1 LSHDSSITNIYELD
15 RPAVP
20 VYVGQQVDVFI
31 KRDEPVAPLVGAASA
46 TNHLNQ
52 DPFMK
57 IESTGN
63 SSRSSV
69 ILAALLAAA
78 PGYAQNAATPAAT
91 NAPSTAAPVG
101 TNALPSWLTRPLSLK
116 EAVDTALQQNGAILK
131 AKKDLEASYGVAM
144 QLRAIVMPKAIF
156 SGDYG
161 RTDAL
166 DTFPGST
173 TTFGSENSWFI
184 GVRVV
189 QSVYEGGRIRSSL
202 RTANL
207 TKEQAVFAYQQ
218 VVADAVT
225 DVRVTYYNAL
235 FAAELIDVREA
246 SVRLLTKELEDTT
259 RRFDAGTVPRF
270 NVLRAE
276 VELANARP
284 ELIRAKNAYRI
295 AKNNLA
301 TLLGYDLPKEVWEDI
316 PLQLTD
322 KLAAAPYEV
331 SLPLA
336 LAKALELRPELAVLR
351 KSEKI
356 HAESVITAKSGY
368 LPNLQVFAG
377 YGASKSRFTDSFLEE
392 IHGYEVGAAVRWN
405 IWDGNLTRGK
415 VAEARALHEKSQTEL
430 DDAGRH
436 IEQEVRTAYSQFV
449 EAKEVLESQKKV
461 SEQAEEA
468 LRLANSR
475 YDAGTGTQLDVLS
488 AQTALTEARSTTV
501 EALRGYEVARVRMER
516 AIGLTLPQS
525 APQAMSPSATES
537 DAMKKEGVTPA
548 PAK

>member
-1 LSHDSSITNIYELD
+1 
-15 RPAVP
+15 
-20 VYVGQQVDVFI
+20 
-31 KRDEPVAPLVGAASA
+31 
-46 TNHLNQ
+46 
-52 DPFMK
+52 MK
-57 IESTGN
+57 IEPTGN
-63 SSRSSV
+63 SLRTASLV
-69 ILAALLAAA
+69 AALLAAA
-78 PGYAQNAATPAAT
+78 SVQAQIAVTPTPAP
-91 NAPSTAAPVG
+91 APTMAAPGG
-101 TNALPSWLTRPLSLK
+101 TNALPLWLTRPLSLV
-116 EAVDTALQQNGAILK
+116 EAVDIALQQNGSILK
-131 AKKDLEASYGVAM
+131 ARKDLEATYGVVM
-144 QLRAIVMPKAIF
+144 QTRAIAMPRAIF

-207 TKEQAVFAYQQ
+207 TKEQAVYAYQQ
-218 VVADAVT
+218 VVADVVT
-225 DVRVTYYNAL
+225 DVRVTYNNAL
-235 FAAELIDVREA
+235 LAAELIGVREA

-301 TLLGYDLPKEVWEDI
+301 TLLSYDIPKDVWEDI
-316 PLQLTD
+316 PLRLTD

-356 HAESVITAKSGY
+356 RAESVINAKAGY
-368 LPNLQVFAG
+368 LPSLQIFAG

-392 IHGYEVGAAVRWN
+392 IHGYEVGAALRWN

-415 VAEARALHEKSQTEL
+415 VVEARALHEKSETEL
-430 DDAGRH
+430 DDAGRQ
-436 IEQEVRTAYSQFV
+436 IEQQVRTAYSQFV

-461 SEQAEEA
+461 SEQADEA

-475 YDAGTGTQLDVLS
+475 YDAGTGTQLDVLA
-488 AQTALTEARSTTV
+488 AQTSLTEARSTTV
-501 EALRGYEVARVRMER
+501 LALRDYEVARVRMER

-525 APQAMSPSATES
+525 GVTNLSPGAVPS
-537 DAMKKEGVTPA
+537 DVTRKEGVTPA
-548 PAK
+548 PAR